1 MSGFNLEESDGWAR
15 ISAGYSEGPV
25 ESFIAIIENFE
36 SEMDFA
42 KYNSYI
48 ESPKFCIGETTL
60 SLRTYP
66 CGNYNNSC
74 NISFSLVNHGDE
86 EIQVRARFLAF
97 GKIQEFRKYYIRPGK
112 IMDSGYGEGNSPDF
126 INHTESRAKLINGEL
141 HVKVEVSVIQPKEK
155 KIVCGGKIIDESEE
169 DKFELNE
176 VSSPGPGLLESCF
189 SMNVSPDFKLVSN
202 GIEFPCHKIF
212 IAGQSE
218 TLAGAV
224 ERWLPEGVMKLD
236 EHKSEVVK
244 NLVSYCYRQPIDEKV
259 FMDNLAEFLEIS
271 EKFDLD
277 ELKLKA
283 ELGMISILGKDNFV
297 EIMITGD
304 LYGGEKV
311 KKAGLRFLSQ
321 NKKVWLDNVAKWSK
335 MLEDKSSLLMEIV
348 TALAN

>member
-1 MSGFNLEESDGWAR
+1 MSGINLEESDGWAR
-15 ISAGYSEGPV
+15 ISAGYSKGPV
-25 ESFIAIIENFE
+25 ESFIVTIENFE
-36 SEMDFA
+36 AEMEFA
-42 KYNSYI
+42 KYKSYI
-48 ESPKFCIGETTL
+48 ESPKFCIEDTIL

-66 CGNYNNSC
+66 CGNNGSSC
-74 NISFSLVNHGDE
+74 NISFSLVNHGNE
-86 EIQVRARFLAF
+86 EIQVSARFLAF
-97 GKIQEFRKYYIRPGK
+97 GKIPEFRKYFIQPGM
-112 IMDSGYGEGNSPDF
+112 IMDSGCGEGNSPNF
-126 INHTESRAKLINGEL
+126 ISHNESRTKLINGEL

-155 KIVCGGKIIDESEE
+155 KIVCGGKMVDESEE
-169 DKFELNE
+169 DIFELNE
-176 VSSPGPGLLESCF
+176 VSSLGLLENCF

-202 GIEFPCHKIF
+202 GSEFPCHKIF